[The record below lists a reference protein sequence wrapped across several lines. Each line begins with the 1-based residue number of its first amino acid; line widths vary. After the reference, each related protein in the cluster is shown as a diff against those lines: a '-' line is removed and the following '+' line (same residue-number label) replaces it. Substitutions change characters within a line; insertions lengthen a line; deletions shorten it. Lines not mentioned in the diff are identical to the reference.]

1 MSTLKTNQLTHLGN
15 TGTANVIMTNTGNTT
30 LANDL
35 IVGDNINVGNNVTIT
50 GTASVGSTLDVTGN
64 LTCNGATVSF
74 TGANF
79 NLTGANLS
87 SSATSVTLS
96 GTDTITMD
104 NYTLGTN
111 SKGNRYV
118 NTSSATG
125 GSDGDIWYEVA

>member
-1 MSTLKTNQLTHLGN
+1 MSTLKTNQLTHLSN
-15 TGTANVIMTNTGNTT
+15 TGTANVIMANDGSAT

-35 IVGDNINVGNNVTIT
+35 TIGDNLTVNNNATIT
-50 GTASVGSTLDVTGN
+50 GTATLSSTLSVTGN

-96 GTDTITMD
+96 GTDTITMA

-111 SKGNRYV
+111 SKGTRYV
-118 NTSSATG
+118 STNSATG
-125 GSDGDIWYEVA
+125 GSDGDIWYEIA